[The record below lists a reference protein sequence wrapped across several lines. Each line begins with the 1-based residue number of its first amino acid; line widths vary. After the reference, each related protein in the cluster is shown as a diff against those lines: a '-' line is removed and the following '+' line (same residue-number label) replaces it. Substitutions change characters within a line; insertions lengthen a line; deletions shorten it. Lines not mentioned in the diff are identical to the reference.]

1 MCDRAPFPPPA
12 QGQTLRGKVRFA
24 LSDHVLGGI
33 VTTPSSILARLAH
46 ERDLPE
52 CKKTFSIAAER
63 HEETIK
69 AEPQPFATPDPKTYG
84 FCLKELLFT
93 PTFSPRLRRATHQH
107 RRSQVRILMYSHD
120 TFGLGHLRRCRTIA
134 HALVEAFKGVHVLI
148 ISGSQIAG
156 AFDFK
161 ARVDFVKIPSVIK
174 LYNGEYTSIGRH
186 INIEETIEWRT
197 KIIRSTA
204 ESFEPDILIVD
215 KEPLGL
221 KRELLPTLRYL
232 KGRGCRLVVGL
243 RDVLD
248 DDELLAAE
256 WGRNDTLRHI
266 DRFYDDIWIYGPEGF
281 WNPLQGLPLP
291 QGLDRRFT
299 YTGFLRREMPARVQP
314 RDASLPERYLLVTAG
329 GGGDGAPLMRAA
341 IRARAVAP
349 EKHLPFVIL
358 LGPFMSAEERSE
370 IRALAAPDPAIH
382 LVDFVNQP
390 EALIDRAAAI
400 VGMAGYNTFCE
411 ILSFDKPAMLVPR
424 VLPRRE
430 QLIRAVRA
438 AELGLVDA
446 LPPDEADDPAAMS
459 ARLLALPGRARPLE
473 AGAASMLGGLQRIR
487 EEVMHFDTTAAQLD
501 VFLPP
506 AAE

>member
-1 MCDRAPFPPPA
+1 LAERSEKTVK
-12 QGQTLRGKVRFA
+12 GRI
-24 LSDHVLGGI
+24 LSLPNRPSNASETVSVVNQILS
-33 VTTPSSILARLAH
+33 PSSFGLR
-46 ERDLPE
+46 
-52 CKKTFSIAAER
+52 
-63 HEETIK
+63 
-69 AEPQPFATPDPKTYG
+69 
-84 FCLKELLFT
+84 
-93 PTFSPRLRRATHQH
+93 PRQSQAQTHRRA
-107 RRSQVRILMYSHD
+107 QVRILMYSHD

-134 HALVEAFKGVHVLI
+134 HSLVEAFKGVHVLI

-221 KRELLPTLRYL
+221 KRELLPTLKYL
-232 KGRGCRLVVGL
+232 KSRGCRLVVGL

-256 WGRNDTLRHI
+256 WARHDTLRHI
-266 DRFYDDIWIYGPEGF
+266 DRFYDNIWIYGPEGF

-291 QGLDRRFT
+291 DGLDRRFT
-299 YTGFLRREMPARVQP
+299 YTGFLRREMPSRVQ
-314 RDASLPERYLLVTAG
+314 DSGTTLPDRYILVTAG

-349 EKHLPFVIL
+349 ERHLPLVMV
-358 LGPFMSAEERSE
+358 LGPFMGAEDRAE
-370 IRALAAPDPAIH
+370 IRSLAEVHPDIH

-390 EALIDRAAAI
+390 EALIDKAAAV

-411 ILSFDKPAMLVPR
+411 ILSFNKPAMLVPR

-430 QLIRAVRA
+430 QLIRAVRS
-438 AELGLVDA
+438 AELGLVDT
-446 LPPDEADDPAAMS
+446 LLPDEAEDARAMS
-459 ARLLALPGRARPLE
+459 DRLLALPQRPKPLD

-487 EEVMHFDTTAAQLD
+487 EEVVSFDTTAQQLG
-501 VFLPP
+501 VFVPP